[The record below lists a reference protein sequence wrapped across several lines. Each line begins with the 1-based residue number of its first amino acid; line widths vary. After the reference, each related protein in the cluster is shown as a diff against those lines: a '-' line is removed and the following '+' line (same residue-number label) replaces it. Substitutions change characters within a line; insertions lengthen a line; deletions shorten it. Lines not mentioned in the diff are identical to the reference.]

1 MAPMTAPTAMYT
13 VPLGLLAAF
22 NMNGFPIVDG
32 GVILGT
38 TSDEDDV
45 VPREV
50 EGAEE
55 VKDAND
61 GSDLE
66 LVWDAT
72 LDVDFDT
79 VIELVV
85 VVASVG
91 RSLLTSDTDGIK
103 FFLTIFADV
112 SF

>member
-13 VPLGLLAAF
+13 VPLVLLAAF

-32 GVILGT
+32 GVMLGT

-45 VPREV
+45 VPLED

-55 VKDAND
+55 VEDAKD
-61 GSDLE
+61 GRDLG

-79 VIELVV
+79 VVELVV

-91 RSLLTSDTDGIK
+91 RCLLTSDTDGIK